1 MLRTPDAESLLD
13 LTREKLVV
21 LDEAGKYTY
30 LNAATRDVL
39 GFDPETLVGTDAF
52 DLVHP
57 EDEAR
62 IRAAF
67 EELDEG
73 QGGGTETLEYRYETA
88 GGDWLWLRSQI
99 YAPSE
104 TEMDG
109 YVVSSRDVTEEVES
123 IRRLETIVSTST
135 DVLWMFD
142 ADWSEL
148 LFVSDTVDE
157 VFGLSRATLERD
169 PRAFLNRVYPA
180 DRPNVE
186 RKMRQLSDGH
196 STTLEYRVEPDG
208 GEVRWVRVPGEPVRE
223 DGEVVAVAG
232 FARDITDEY
241 RHKRQLEVMDN
252 LLRHT
257 IRNDMNVVIGTA
269 ERILEATETAEP
281 IRTAEANEAGRNG
294 ADRNEAKRNEAG
306 RNGAERNEAE
316 RNGASG
322 DGTVGGETVDVEAAA
337 RTVRRVADDLLDTAE
352 KQRDVIELLSR
363 GGSPQS
369 IDVEPIVRELVGEM
383 RTERPAGEFSVSC
396 PSDVTA
402 FALPELEYAVA
413 ELIRNAVEHADT
425 TPAVEVDV
433 TRTDS
438 EVRIT
443 IRDNCPVIPIE
454 ERQIIA
460 DRWEMDDL
468 RHTAGMGLWL
478 AYWVAERSDGGLAFD
493 TVDDG
498 NIVTIHVPREE
509 HPEENDPPGLASD
522 METDSPSGN

>member
-1 MLRTPDAESLLD
+1 MLRAPDAESLLD

-39 GFDPETLVGTDAF
+39 GFDPETLFGTDAF

-67 EELDEG
+67 RELVDG
-73 QGGGTETLEYRYETA
+73 DGDGTETLEYRYGTA
-88 GGDWLWLRSQI
+88 GGDWLWLRSRI

-104 TEMDG
+104 TDIDG

-157 VFGLSRATLERD
+157 VFGLSRARLQQE
-169 PRAFLNRVYPA
+169 PRAFLDRVYPA
-180 DRPNVE
+180 DRAHVV

-196 STTLEYRVEPDG
+196 STTLEYRVEPDE

-281 IRTAEANEAGRNG
+281 IGTAKANEAGKNG
-294 ADRNEAKRNEAG
+294 T
-306 RNGAERNEAE
+306 E
-316 RNGASG
+316 RNGTSG
-322 DGTVGGETVDVEAAA
+322 DGPAVSDAVDVEAAA

-425 TPAVEVDV
+425 TPVVEVDV
-433 TRTDS
+433 TRTDG

-443 IRDNCPVIPIE
+443 IRDNCPPIPIE
-454 ERQIIA
+454 ERHIMA
-460 DRWEMDDL
+460 DRWKMDDL
-468 RHTAGMGLWL
+468 RHTVGMGLWL
-478 AYWVAERSDGGLAFD
+478 AYWVAERSDGSLAFD

-498 NIVTIHVPREE
+498 NVVTIHVPREE
-509 HPEENDPPGLASD
+509 YPEENDPPGLASD
-522 METDSPSGN
+522 RETDPPSGN

>member
-1 MLRTPDAESLLD
+1 MARAPDAESLLD

-39 GFDPETLVGTDAF
+39 GFDPETLIGTDAF
-52 DLVHP
+52 ALVHP
-57 EDEAR
+57 EDEKR

-67 EELDEG
+67 RELAEG
-73 QGGGTETLEYRYETA
+73 RGDGTETLEYRYETA
-88 GGDWLWLRSQI
+88 AGDWLWLRSRV

-104 TEMDG
+104 TDIDG

-142 ADWSEL
+142 AEWSEL
-148 LFVSDTVDE
+148 LFVSDTVED
-157 VFGLSRATLERD
+157 VFGISRATLERD

-196 STTLEYRVEPDG
+196 STTIEYRVEPDD
-208 GEVRWVRVPGEPVRE
+208 GEIRWVRVPGEPVQE

-241 RHKRQLEVMDN
+241 RQKRQLEVMDN

-269 ERILEATETAEP
+269 ERILEATTTEETTKIPVMDETG
-281 IRTAEANEAGRNG
+281 RSDVESNGTDGDETDRNG
-294 ADRNEAKRNEAG
+294 TN
-306 RNGAERNEAE
+306 
-316 RNGASG
+316 G
-322 DGTVGGETVDVEAAA
+322 DGPTVSDEVDVEAAA

-363 GGSPQS
+363 GGSPQPVD
-369 IDVEPIVRELVGEM
+369 IEPVVREVIAEM
-383 RTERPAGEFSVSC
+383 RAERPAGEFSVSC

-402 FALPELEYAVA
+402 FALPELDYAVA
-413 ELIRNAVEHADT
+413 ELVRNAAEHTDT
-425 TPAVEVDV
+425 TPVVEVDV
-433 TRTDS
+433 GRTDTD
-438 EVRIT
+438 VRIT
-443 IRDNCPVIPIE
+443 VRDNCPPIPIE
-454 ERQIIA
+454 ERRIIA

-468 RHTAGMGLWL
+468 RHTVGMGLWL
-478 AYWVAERSDGGLAFD
+478 AYWVAERSDGDLAFD
-493 TVDDG
+493 TVGDG
-498 NIVTIHVPREE
+498 NVVTIIVPRE
-509 HPEENDPPGLASD
+509 DCPG
-522 METDSPSGN
+522 